1 MPLYRDR
8 APQGSWRFS
17 PALLMAVLLLP
28 ACAATVAPS
37 PPQDQ
42 QLAPEVSAVETAP
55 PVYRPFPVNSLFEL
69 LVAEFAGIRGDIEPA
84 IEIYLNQAYETRDPA
99 VIERAIRIASFVG
112 LQDVVLNL
120 AELWVEVEPAELD
133 VRRLVAFHLARAGR
147 VVEAFPHAEY
157 LLLAGDDNHLQALA
171 AFAVDTSDGEKDR
184 LLALYEE
191 LAVNYPD
198 RVGLMLGR
206 AMLLRQV
213 NRPEESLALA
223 AQVIKAEPGNETG
236 QLLHAQLLHQVG
248 QSARAIRSLEKAL
261 AAEPVSKRLRL
272 QYARFLA
279 ETDLALSRE
288 QMVLLVEQFP
298 EDPDLLFSLALASQ
312 ELGMSSEA
320 ESLYQALID
329 RHQRTG
335 DAHYQLGRLAEIDG
349 SLPRALDH
357 YRRVDSGSSM
367 LAATVRIVEILAGQ
381 GDVLAASEHLALLR
395 EAQPANAAT
404 FFQIEAE
411 MLVRTGRLAE
421 ARHLLDSALESQPGN
436 PNLLYSRSVVSAR
449 QDDIE
454 SAEADLRAILVMDPD
469 NATALNALGYT
480 LTTSTDRHHEALELV
495 GRALELEPDNPAIID
510 SLGWVHYQL
519 GNFAEALALL
529 HRAYEA
535 FPDPEVAAHLGEVLW
550 MSGQHEEARRVWSE
564 ALDRPSDNHGVI
576 LETMQRLSADTAAES
591 DHGGD

>member
-17 PALLMAVLLLP
+17 PALLIAVLLLP
-28 ACAATVAPS
+28 ACAATVPPP
-37 PPQDQ
+37 PPQDP
-42 QLAPEVSAVETAP
+42 QLAPEVSVVETAP

-223 AQVIKAEPGNETG
+223 AQVIKADPGNETG

-248 QSARAIRSLEKAL
+248 QPTRAIRSLEKAL

-312 ELGMSSEA
+312 ELGMNSEA

-550 MSGQHEEARRVWSE
+550 MSGQHEEARRIWSE

>member
-223 AQVIKAEPGNETG
+223 AQVIKADPGNETG

-248 QSARAIRSLEKAL
+248 QPTRAIRSLEKAL
-261 AAEPVSKRLRL
+261 AEEPVSKRLRL

-469 NATALNALGYT
+469 NATALNALGYS

-519 GNFAEALALL
+519 GNLAEALALL
-529 HRAYEA
+529 RRAYEA

-550 MSGQHEEARRVWSE
+550 MSGQHQEARRVWSE
-564 ALDRPSDNHGVI
+564 ALDRPGDSHGVI
-576 LETMQRLSADTAAES
+576 LDTMQRLSGDAAAES
-591 DHGGD
+591 GHGGD

>member
-1 MPLYRDR
+1 M
-8 APQGSWRFS
+8 A
-17 PALLMAVLLLP
+17 ALLLS
-28 ACAATVAPS
+28 ACASTVPPPAPL
-37 PPQDQ
+37 DER
-42 QLAPEVSAVETAP
+42 LVAEVEVMEAAP

-120 AELWVEVEPAELD
+120 AELWVEVEPANLD

-171 AFAVDTSDGEKDR
+171 AFAVDAGDDEKGR

-198 RVGLMLGR
+198 RLGLMLGR

-223 AQVIKAEPGNETG
+223 AVVIKKEPGNETG

-248 QSARAIRSLEKAL
+248 QPARAIRSLERAL

-279 ETDLALSRE
+279 EADLALSRE
-288 QMVLLVEQFP
+288 QMVILVEQFP

-312 ELGMSSEA
+312 ELGMSGEA

-329 RHQRTG
+329 RHQRIG
-335 DAHYQLGRLAEIDG
+335 DAHYQLGRLAEADG
-349 SLPRALDH
+349 STARALDH
-357 YRRVDSGSSM
+357 YRRVDSGSS
-367 LAATVRIVEILAGQ
+367 LLGATVRIVEILAGQ
-381 GDVLAASEHLALLR
+381 GDVQAASDHLALLR
-395 EAQPANAAT
+395 ESQPANAAT
-404 FFQIEAE
+404 FYQIEAE
-411 MLVRTGRLAE
+411 MLVRVGQVAE
-421 ARHLLDSALESQPGN
+421 ARRLLDGALESQPGN

-449 QDDIE
+449 QDDIAA
-454 SAEADLRAILVMDPD
+454 AEADLRAILVMDPD

-480 LTTSTDRHHEALELV
+480 LTSATDRHHEALELV

-510 SLGWVHYQL
+510 SLGWVHYHL
-519 GNFAEALALL
+519 GNLDDALALL
-529 HRAYEA
+529 RRAYEA
-535 FPDPEVAAHLGEVLW
+535 FPDAEVAAHLGEVLW
-550 MSGQHEEARRVWSE
+550 VSGQREEARRIWNE
-564 ALDRPSDNHGVI
+564 ALGRADDNHDVI
-576 LETMQRLSADTAAES
+576 LDTMRRLSDEAAAE
-591 DHGGD
+591 GGDDDR